1 MGKNKKI
8 IIGAGIAVTI
18 TVIAVVVCILIF
30 GSEKKKESTV
40 SPTTTVEVETTTADP
55 NAGKTRSKL
64 TGEFI
69 DSKKVNKRPVALMYN
84 NIINA
89 IPHSGLDNADI
100 CYEAPVEG
108 SITRIMGIFENYDK
122 VKKMGSVRSCRIYY
136 CAFANEW
143 DAIYSHFGQSKYAL
157 SYLKSGDIDTI
168 SSLKGEKY
176 FFRTSDRVAPHNC
189 FTSGANLK
197 RAIKDFKY
205 RTDYKKGY
213 QGHFQFADVNKKIDL
228 QTNKV
233 AKKVVLG
240 YLINKPWFEYNEKD
254 GQYYRFQYGK
264 KHIDDQ
270 NKKQL
275 HCSNIIVQFV
285 NYKLY
290 PDNKSLDITLN
301 GTGKGWFI
309 TNGKA
314 EKITWKKDKQKTG
327 QTKYMDQSGQEIKL
341 NTGKTWICILGNNEK
356 ANFKIK
362 KK

>member
-1 MGKNKKI
+1 MRKLQRRAKAVLALVLVVSLTIGSSQVVYATSAQNKK
-8 IIGAGIAVTI
+8 
-18 TVIAVVVCILIF
+18 
-30 GSEKKKESTV
+30 SE
-40 SPTTTVEVETTTADP
+40 A
-55 NAGKTRSKL
+55 
-64 TGEFI
+64 
-69 DSKKVNKRPVALMYN
+69 
-84 NIINA
+84 
-89 IPHSGLDNADI
+89 
-100 CYEAPVEG
+100 
-108 SITRIMGIFENYDK
+108 
-122 VKKMGSVRSCRIYY
+122 
-136 CAFANEW
+136 
-143 DAIYSHFGQSKYAL
+143 
-157 SYLKSGDIDTI
+157 
-168 SSLKGEKY
+168 EK
-176 FFRTSDRVAPHNC
+176 
-189 FTSGANLK
+189 NLN
-197 RAIKDFKY
+197 
-205 RTDYKKGY
+205 
-213 QGHFQFADVNKKIDL
+213 DVNKKIDL

-356 ANFKIK
+356 SNFKIK